1 MPWLHC
7 SSHHMEAEMA
17 DLMTPLARIVAE
29 HRANI
34 VEKLGGEAAL
44 AMALRNE
51 RAVEAVAEVCY
62 VLLPGVLRL
71 AVKEPQF
78 RAFVLANRDR
88 VSALLLPA

>member
-1 MPWLHC
+1 
-7 SSHHMEAEMA
+7 MA

-29 HRANI
+29 HRAFI
-34 VEKLGGEAAL
+34 VGKLGGEAAL
-44 AMALRNE
+44 AAALGNE
-51 RAVEAVAEVCY
+51 RAIESVADLCY
-62 VLLPGVLRL
+62 ALLPGVLRL